1 MTETETEIAETPD
14 EARQLLDAMI
24 RRRLAYRHELAS
36 VAVSAGAPR
45 AAEVVAE
52 VEAGRR
58 PWWPELAPLTP
69 AERLAVYR
77 AISAGS
83 AGRSSDAD

>member
-1 MTETETEIAETPD
+1 MTETEIARTPD
-14 EARQLLDAMI
+14 EARQMLDAMI
-24 RRRLAYRHELAS
+24 ARRLDYRRELSS
-36 VAVSAGAPR
+36 VAVSAAVPR

-69 AERLAVYR
+69 GERLAVYR
-77 AISAGS
+77 AIAAGVA
-83 AGRSSDAD
+83 AGSSDAD